1 MSPSSTL
8 MTWYNGSQNSV
19 KHLFLWLVI
28 QNIKKDTDEQPEEK
42 VHKGRS
48 RKVLSPGASVSMKF
62 APLSQNMD
70 VFINPKSP

>member
-8 MTWYNGSQNSV
+8 MTWCNGSQNSV

>member
-1 MSPSSTL
+1 MIPSSGL
-8 MTWYNGSQNSV
+8 MIWYKGSQNSG
-19 KHLFLWLVI
+19 KHLLLRFVI

-42 VHKGRS
+42 VHKMMS
-48 RKVLSPGASVSMKF
+48 RRVQGQGATVSMKF